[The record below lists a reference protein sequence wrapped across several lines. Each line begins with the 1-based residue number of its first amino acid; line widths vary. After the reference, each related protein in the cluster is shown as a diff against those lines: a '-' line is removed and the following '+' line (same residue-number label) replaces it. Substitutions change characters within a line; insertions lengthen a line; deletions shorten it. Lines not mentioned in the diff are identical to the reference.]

1 VDLVLIDGRRPLL
14 GEGVPRGEVGRVL
27 DQAPCDVGVLVA
39 REGVEVLP
47 GAERPVIVPFG
58 GAEHDWAAV
67 ELGAWISSA
76 TTAPLKLLGAARS
89 TDDGKSVTRLL
100 ADAGLLVQQ
109 LAGVPSEPLV
119 IEAGREGIVEAAGE
133 AGLLVVGLSERWRD
147 EGLGPTRSE
156 IAKAAPAPVLFVRR
170 GTRAGALAPRTD
182 VTRFSW
188 SSPAAGRHRPS
199 G

>member
-1 VDLVLIDGRRPLL
+1 
-14 GEGVPRGEVGRVL
+14 
-27 DQAPCDVGVLVA
+27 
-39 REGVEVLP
+39 
-47 GAERPVIVPFG
+47 
-58 GAEHDWAAV
+58 
-67 ELGAWISSA
+67 
-76 TTAPLKLLGAARS
+76 
-89 TDDGKSVTRLL
+89 
-100 ADAGLLVQQ
+100 
-109 LAGVPSEPLV
+109 V

-188 SSPAAGRHRPS
+188 SSPAAGRRRPS